1 MTTKEYDV
9 RYERSAVLL
18 LSLGFGLVGLDR
30 WIISPLF
37 PSMMK
42 ELGLDYQ
49 DLGNIIG
56 VLGLA
61 WGCSSLLMGGLSD
74 RLGRRGVLVGSIV
87 FFSVCSLLTGMVG
100 GLVSLLL
107 VRVVMGVTE
116 EAFSPTAVA
125 ATAEASR
132 PERRGLNMDIQQ
144 STFALFGVGLG
155 PIIATQLLRI
165 LPSWHWVFAIMLL
178 PGLVLAYFVFR
189 TIREPHQLPA
199 FESAVAP
206 VSPQDRMSAY
216 MVR

>member
-1 MTTKEYDV
+1 MTTKEYDI
-9 RYERSAVLL
+9 RYERSAFLL

-74 RLGRRGVLVGSIV
+74 RLGRRKVLVGSIV

-116 EAFSPTAVA
+116 GAFSPTAVA

-132 PERRGLNMDIQQ
+132 PERRGLNMGIQQ

-155 PIIATQLLRI
+155 P
-165 LPSWHWVFAIMLL
+165 
-178 PGLVLAYFVFR
+178 
-189 TIREPHQLPA
+189 
-199 FESAVAP
+199 
-206 VSPQDRMSAY
+206 DRVTRA
-216 MVR
+216 